1 MVQPI
6 YKKLIAITLTPWL
19 AFPFIAGAAQEG
31 PEEPVEQFT
40 QTLEEVLER
49 KTGGIRERIQR
60 IHKGMEE
67 TFALEARARA
77 VLGPQWNGLQAEQRQ
92 RFVRSFRRLGAVAL
106 YGQLAGNEGSR
117 LEEVRQQEVSGGTT
131 IIEYRL
137 GLDGEDPLPLRYLVR
152 KEGTAWRIWSLE
164 IDGVSDVATNRAQYR
179 AILEEKGMEALI
191 QKLEDRLRKIAKES
205 MSESSQPD
213 WH

>member
-1 MVQPI
+1 LVRSVYQ
-6 YKKLIAITLTPWL
+6 KLIAITLTPLL
-19 AFPFIAGAAQEG
+19 AFSPIAGAAEKG
-31 PEEPVEQFT
+31 PEKPVERFT
-40 QTLEEVLER
+40 QILEEVMER
-49 KTGGIRERIQR
+49 KDTGIRDQIQR

-77 VLGPQWNGLQAEQRQ
+77 VLGPQWKEVPPEQRQ

-106 YGQLAGNEGSR
+106 YGQLAGSEGSR
-117 LEEVRQQEVSGGTT
+117 LEPVSQQELGGGTT
-131 IIEYRL
+131 IVEYRL
-137 GLDGEDPLPLRYLVR
+137 GVDGAKPLPLRYLVR

-164 IDGVSDVATNRAQYR
+164 IDGVSDVAVNRARYR

-191 QKLEDRLRKIAKES
+191 RKLEDRLRKIAKES
-205 MSESSQPD
+205 MSAPSQPD